1 MKGSNPTPLRPCLLT
16 WSSAQVLRR
25 THRRG
30 LRCKCSAITRPTPVC
45 SLARP
50 LLTRCWNRYSH
61 SQRKQRHSETML
73 HFSMPKEALQNI
85 SHGTVL
91 THWIWFSWKSLK
103 EIFLALHICVRP
115 STVFRIVM
123 YGCESWTIKKAEC
136 QRIDA
141 FEQWCW
147 EKTLRVPWTARRS
160 NQLILKEINPEYS
173 LEGLALKLKL

>member
-1 MKGSNPTPLRPCLLT
+1 MKGSNLTPPRPCLLT

-25 THRRG
+25 THGRGIRR
-30 LRCKCSAITRPTPVC
+30 KCSAITRPTPVC

-50 LLTRCWNRYSH
+50 LLTRCWNRHWH
-61 SQRKQRHSETML
+61 SQRTQRHSETVL

-91 THWIWFSWKSLK
+91 THWMCFSWKSLK
-103 EIFLALHICVRP
+103 EIFLAFHICVRP

-147 EKTLRVPWTARRS
+147 RRLLRVPWTARRS
-160 NQLILKEINPEYS
+160 NQSI
-173 LEGLALKLKL
+173 